1 MRLPP
6 LKMHIPWFR
15 CVSALPFFKA
25 SRTWPGA
32 PAAGVCAEFPFTVI
46 VLPLHLM
53 RHNLWSLTTW
63 LVDSQKTLLPFERRS
78 CANSHCG
85 RHDPTSCHPLGHH
98 ASTATTISA
107 WRYLHI
113 PHIGRPRIAN
123 LAQRGFKNKM
133 TKKRKTK
140 NRKTCPHGESGRSG
154 NNSKVVFSA
163 TGLLS
168 VTRVSR

>member
-1 MRLPP
+1 
-6 LKMHIPWFR
+6 MHIPWFR

-32 PAAGVCAEFPFTVI
+32 LAAGVCAEFPFTVI

-98 ASTATTISA
+98 ASAATTIPT
-107 WRYLHI
+107 WRCLLWS
-113 PHIGRPRIAN
+113 GTTTARIW
-123 LAQRGFKNKM
+123 KNKIHVGCVLVKPIFRVGVDC
-133 TKKRKTK
+133 TSQEPKTLFHSCY
-140 NRKTCPHGESGRSG
+140 TYTEFACPRHH
-154 NNSKVVFSA
+154 K
-163 TGLLS
+163 
-168 VTRVSR
+168 